1 MESWRYG
8 GFTGQHRKLFLSA
21 AVKQEVGTPDTKS
34 PCVPIIHCAALAYKD
49 LIVEQMPEV
58 ARENG
63 LTKFV
68 KHSGL
73 LMSRNDGKQHA
84 DAPG

>member
-1 MESWRYG
+1 MESWRYDSFIG
-8 GFTGQHRKLFLSA
+8 PQRKLFLSA

-49 LIVEQMPEV
+49 LIVEV